1 MATKISTA
9 GILSMGML
17 LLSAQVTAA
26 AVDQASPAPQDCRA
40 IKDDAARLACY
51 DKQGPTAGIETG
63 STTPATD
70 DAPAVAQQMPKPAE
84 TPPPPNAVDTATV
97 AAAPAP
103 RELTDEIG
111 RENLGEPEAT
121 EEKLSVRG
129 RVTSCRKD
137 LGGKY
142 VFYFDNG
149 QVWRQ
154 KDNLRLRW
162 RDCAF
167 DVTISEDF
175 FGYKMQPDGDQKTV
189 RIAREK

>member
-1 MATKISTA
+1 MKTKFGTASLLWIGMAIF
-9 GILSMGML
+9 
-17 LLSAQVTAA
+17 SAQVTAA
-26 AVDQASPAPQDCRA
+26 AAGQASPVSQDCRS
-40 IKDDAARLACY
+40 IQDDAARLACY
-51 DKQGPTAGIETG
+51 DRQGG
-63 STTPATD
+63 STGIDAD
-70 DAPAVAQQMPKPAE
+70 RVAPAREEKAPAAESESPKTAE
-84 TPPPPNAVDTATV
+84 PPPAPDAAATAPV
-97 AAAPAP
+97 AAAAAQ
-103 RELTDEIG
+103 ELTDEIG
-111 RENLGEPEAT
+111 REDLNGPEGA

-137 LGGKY
+137 LAGKY

-154 KDNLRLRW
+154 KDNVRLRW

-175 FGYKMQPDGDQKTV
+175 FGYKMQPDGEQKTV